1 MDALSKLDGVS
12 ATVNFATGTARVSF
26 PAALPATEL
35 VSVVAQAGYTAALP
49 SPPRQ
54 SAGGA
59 AEEDGA
65 DETSALRQ
73 RLLVSSALAIPV
85 VALAMIPPLQFRN
98 WQWASLALASPV
110 AVLGA
115 WPFHQAAVAG
125 ARHGAATMDTLV
137 SVGVAA
143 AYLWSVY
150 ALFFGAAGRAGA
162 HMSVAWLARQR
173 DGSHLPGRRRRGDDA
188 GHVRPVSGAR
198 ARRRAGAALRALLSL
213 GARDAAVL
221 RDGRELRVPVGRLAV
236 GEEFVV
242 RPGETIAAD
251 GVVTSG
257 SSAVDTSMLGR
268 PRSRATWSG
277 RSATTPPPSRSPRW
291 GSSTRCEPAGS
302 RGRAGRVRDSAAS
315 GHAAV
320 ISTRRPRR

>member
-1 MDALSKLDGVS
+1 MSMVTGVSPAAAPGGAVRAVELAISGMTCASCAARVEKKLGKLDGVS

-35 VSVVAQAGYTAALP
+35 ISVVEQAGYTAALP
-49 SPPRQ
+49 APPR
-54 SAGGA
+54 SEPAGREPAGA
-59 AEEDGA
+59 AAEDGA
-65 DETSALRQ
+65 GETAALRQ
-73 RLLVSSALAIPV
+73 RLLVSLALAIPV

-98 WQWASLALASPV
+98 WQWVSLALASPV
-110 AVLGA
+110 AVWGA

-188 GHVRPVSGAR
+188 GHVRPV
-198 ARRRAGAALRALLSL
+198 
-213 GARDAAVL
+213 
-221 RDGRELRVPVGRLAV
+221 
-236 GEEFVV
+236 
-242 RPGETIAAD
+242 
-251 GVVTSG
+251 
-257 SSAVDTSMLGR
+257 
-268 PRSRATWSG
+268 
-277 RSATTPPPSRSPRW
+277 
-291 GSSTRCEPAGS
+291 
-302 RGRAGRVRDSAAS
+302 
-315 GHAAV
+315 
-320 ISTRRPRR
+320 